1 MLFLNPDLCVKWPE
15 TSPSLTSGR
24 LEQSWDFFL
33 FVEKKKN
40 LVGFLTSKEND
51 VKISLDQACHLLASD
66 CFIFKSFVNLGS
78 GMFHF
83 RLFLSWL

>member
-24 LEQSWDFFL
+24 LKQSWPFFTCG
-33 FVEKKKN
+33 EKSN
-40 LVGFLTSKEND
+40 LVGFLISKEND